1 MTTDTPRNAGLG
13 PFEAV
18 RDLHY
23 DAPFPRLLPVRQ
35 KFEAPQVAD
44 VAAATRDALE
54 PLRDRISPG
63 MTIAVTAGSRGIHD
77 KPEVLR
83 ATGAWLRS
91 VGAEPFIVPAMGSHG
106 GATAEGQIEMLSSL
120 GVTEESMG
128 MPIKATMDT
137 VDLGRVEDGPAAHL
151 DANAAGADGII
162 AVNRVK
168 AHTDFSGEV
177 ESGVAKI
184 VAIGL
189 GKQRG
194 AEGIHRYGPANLG
207 VWVPRVARR
216 VIGTGKVLGGL
227 AILENAYDRAAKIA
241 FLEADDIAGAGEAAL
256 LREAK
261 TLMAR
266 LPFDELEVA
275 VIDEMGKN
283 ISGSG
288 MDTNVIGRMMIRGSA
303 EFDRPRIANIAVLD
317 VTDASHGNAIGVGL
331 ADFIPFRI
339 LEKVNLRSAYVN
351 AMTSG
356 LGGPQR
362 GQIPMAFPTDRDAI
376 AAALLTC
383 GRADLERARLVR
395 MRSTLDLEHL
405 LVSESLRAQ
414 VEADDRLSV
423 SGDPVPMG
431 FDADGGIDPWP

>member
-1 MTTDTPRNAGLG
+1 
-13 PFEAV
+13 
-18 RDLHY
+18 
-23 DAPFPRLLPVRQ
+23 
-35 KFEAPQVAD
+35 
-44 VAAATRDALE
+44 
-54 PLRDRISPG
+54 
-63 MTIAVTAGSRGIHD
+63 
-77 KPEVLR
+77 
-83 ATGAWLRS
+83 
-91 VGAEPFIVPAMGSHG
+91 MGSHG

>member
-1 MTTDTPRNAGLG
+1 MTTETPRNFDLG

-23 DAPFPRLLPVRQ
+23 QAPFPRMLPVRQ
-35 KFEAPQVAD
+35 KFEAPQVPD
-44 VAAATRDALE
+44 VAAATRSALE
-54 PLRDRISPG
+54 PLRGRITPG

-83 ATGAWLRS
+83 ATGEWLRS

-106 GATAEGQIEMLSSL
+106 GATAEGQIEMLRSL

-168 AHTDFSGEV
+168 AHTDFSAEV

-216 VIGTGKVLGGL
+216 IVDTGKVLGGL
-227 AILENAYDRAAKIA
+227 AILENAFDRAAKIA
-241 FLEADDIAGAGEAAL
+241 LLEPADIAGPGEAAL

-266 LPFDELEVA
+266 LPFDELDVA
-275 VIDEMGKN
+275 VIDAMGKN

-339 LEKVNLRSAYVN
+339 LEKIDLRSAYVN

-383 GRADLERARLVR
+383 GRADVEQARVVR

-405 LVSESLRAQ
+405 LVSESLRAV
-414 VEADDRLSV
+414 VEADDRLSI
-423 SGDPVPMG
+423 SGDPVPLG
-431 FDADGGIDPWP
+431 FDSDGGLDPWP